1 MGVMYLFYS
10 LSVVVVLIAV
20 FVVVDMS
27 RMVSKERAT
36 VEEMKLEI
44 EGLKMHMYGI
54 YNLYN
59 VPSDRR
65 FMGYRK

>member
-1 MGVMYLFYS
+1 MDVMYLFYS

-44 EGLKMHMYGI
+44 EGLKMHMYSI